1 MKARAAGTGGK
12 IGIALLVVAALL
24 WLRTLPLADWLAVFN
39 DWVQGLGPVGLLVY
53 ALAYAVATVLFLPGS
68 LLTLAA
74 GAAFGLLPGLGAVLV
89 GASVGAA
96 LSFLV
101 SRHLA
106 RQRVEEWIQSKPRFS
121 AVDRAVAKEG
131 WKIVFLTRLSPIFPF
146 NVQNY
151 AYGLTRISFWHYALA
166 SAIGII
172 PGVVPLR
179 LPGIGRAK
187 RSGSGRGWR
196 RRRDAAVGP
205 SDRGSDSHRG
215 GDRLHHAHRHESTE
229 GSWGLAQLTAGSLKK
244 SSAPCASGASPARR
258 RPQRACERRTSER
271 TRSERAL
278 VGEPTKAQSRRPPNQ
293 VIASTGASRAGSLSP
308 VGRQMTWLR

>member
-1 MKARAAGTGGK
+1 MMKARAAGTGGK

-24 WLRTLPLADWLAVFN
+24 WLRTLPLTDWLAVFN

-53 ALAYAVATVLFLPGS
+53 ALAYTVATVLFLPGS

-74 GAAFGLLPGLGAVLV
+74 GAAFGLLRGLGAVLV

-106 RQRVEEWIQSKPRFS
+106 RRRVEEWIQSKPRFS

-146 NVQNY
+146 NFQNY

-172 PGVVPLR
+172 PGSFLYVYLGSVGRSGLEAAAGGGDVETLR
-179 LPGIGRAK
+179 LALQIVGLIATGVVTVYITRIARKALKEAGI
-187 RSGSGRGWR
+187 
-196 RRRDAAVGP
+196 
-205 SDRGSDSHRG
+205 
-215 GDRLHHAHRHESTE
+215 
-229 GSWGLAQLTAGSLKK
+229 
-244 SSAPCASGASPARR
+244 
-258 RPQRACERRTSER
+258 
-271 TRSERAL
+271 
-278 VGEPTKAQSRRPPNQ
+278 
-293 VIASTGASRAGSLSP
+293 
-308 VGRQMTWLR
+308 